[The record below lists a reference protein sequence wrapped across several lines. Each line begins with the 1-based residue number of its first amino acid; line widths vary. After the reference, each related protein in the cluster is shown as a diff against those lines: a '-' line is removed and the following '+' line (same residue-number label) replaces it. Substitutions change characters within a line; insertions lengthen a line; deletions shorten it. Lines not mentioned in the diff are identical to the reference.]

1 LESIYLSIVIPVF
14 NEEMRLP
21 KTLEQVFNFLNS
33 QSYPAEVILVENGST
48 DRSFDVAQAHL
59 DKYPQLVVLKELQ
72 RGKGLAVRRGMLAAK
87 GTYRFMCDADF
98 SMPTT
103 EIPRFLPPALE
114 GCDIAIASREA
125 AGAVRINEPY
135 YRHFVGRIYNWLI
148 RILALPSL
156 HDTQCG
162 FKCFKGEIAEEL
174 FRNQTITGW
183 SFDVEVLFIAKRKNY
198 RIVEVPIHWYFN
210 PDSKISV
217 IRDSARMAFDLV
229 KIRLNG
235 AQGLYDQ
242 KV

>member
-1 LESIYLSIVIPVF
+1 LESIYLSIIIPIF
-14 NEEMRLP
+14 NEEKRLP
-21 KTLEQVFNFLNS
+21 KTLEQVFNFLKS

-48 DRSFDVAQAHL
+48 DRSFEVAQAHL
-59 DKYPQLVVLKELQ
+59 EKYPQLVVLKELQ

-103 EIPRFLPPALE
+103 EIPRFLPPAME

-125 AGAVRINEPY
+125 VGAVRFNEPY
-135 YRHFVGRIYNWLI
+135 YRHLVGRIYNWLI
-148 RILALPSL
+148 RILALPGL

-162 FKCFKGEIAEEL
+162 FKCFKAETAEEL
-174 FRNQTITGW
+174 FRDQTITGW
-183 SFDVEVLFIAKRKNY
+183 SFDVEVLFIANRKNY
-198 RIVEVPIHWYFN
+198 RIVEVPIQWYFN

-217 IRDSARMAFDLV
+217 IRDSARMGFDLL
-229 KIRLNG
+229 KIRMNS

>member
-1 LESIYLSIVIPVF
+1 LESIYLSIVIPIF
-14 NEEMRLP
+14 NEEKRLP

-33 QSYPAEVILVENGST
+33 QPYPAEVILVENGST
-48 DRSFDVAQAHL
+48 DRSFEIAQAHL
-59 DKYPQLVVLKELQ
+59 DKYPQLIVLKELQ

-87 GTYRFMCDADF
+87 GAYRFMCDADF
-98 SMPTT
+98 SMPAT
-103 EIPRFLPPALE
+103 EIPRFLPPVLE
-114 GCDIAIASREA
+114 GYDIAIASREA
-125 AGAVRINEPY
+125 ADAVRFNEPY

-148 RILALPSL
+148 RILALPGL

-162 FKCFKGEIAEEL
+162 FKCFKSAIAEEL
-174 FRNQTITGW
+174 FRNQTISGW
-183 SFDVEVLFIAKRKNY
+183 SFDVEVLFIAKRKKY
-198 RIVEVPIHWYFN
+198 RIVEVPIHWHFN

-217 IRDSARMAFDLV
+217 VRDSARMAFDLL